1 MVDSAKLGSYLSG
14 NWIRLAAALAVV
26 AGVVGFVLL
35 SGDSTMESSPAD
47 GSNVR
52 VLTGGV
58 RSVQHSTL
66 ALPTSDSPQP
76 DGRPTLV
83 WFSATWCTTCARM
96 DPYAKGVLESF
107 GDRFVVVEKSVDHDQ
122 TSVDRYGVRATPTF
136 VLIDAKGKEITRFN
150 FVASGPELTR
160 VIEQGLAK
168 L

>member
-1 MVDSAKLGSYLSG
+1 MDSAKLSG
-14 NWIRLAAALAVV
+14 YFSRNWVRLAAALVLV
-26 AGVVGFVLL
+26 AGVVGFVVL

-58 RSVQHSTL
+58 RTVQHSTL
-66 ALPTSDSPQP
+66 ALPTTDSPQP
-76 DGRPTLV
+76 EGRPTLV

-107 GDRFVVVEKSVDHDQ
+107 SDRLVVVEKSVDHDQ

-136 VLIDAKGKEITRFN
+136 VLIDASGKELSRFF
-150 FVASGPELTR
+150 FVPSGAELTR
-160 VIEQGLAK
+160 VIEGGLAK
-168 L
+168 R